1 MSALIEVINLGKD
14 YHLGSTI
21 VHALRNVNCVIE
33 EGEFVAVMGP
43 SGSGKSTFMNVLGCL
58 DRPSSGEYLL
68 AGEPVAKLSDNRLAE
83 VRNRQI
89 GFVFQT
95 FNLLPR
101 TDALRNVELPL
112 VYAGTR
118 RRTELATHALE
129 IVGLSDRMHHKRS
142 ELSGGQQ
149 QRVAIARAMVNDP
162 KIILADAPTGN
173 LDSRTGVEIMA
184 IFQELHR
191 QGKTMILVTHE
202 PDISRHCHR
211 VVRFRDGKIVSDEKV
226 ENQLDARQELEE
238 LGPVEE

>member
-1 MSALIEVINLGKD
+1 VSELIEVVGLCKD

-21 VHALRNVNCVIE
+21 VHALRGVDCRID

-43 SGSGKSTFMNVLGCL
+43 SGSGKSTFMNILGCL
-58 DRPSSGEYLL
+58 DRPTAGEYHL

-112 VYAGTR
+112 VYAGAHH
-118 RRTELATHALE
+118 RTEKATKALE
-129 IVGLSDRMHHKRS
+129 IVGLLDRMHHKPS

-149 QRVAIARAMVNDP
+149 QRVAIARSMVNDP
-162 KIILADAPTGN
+162 KIVLADEPTGN

-184 IFQELHR
+184 IFQQLHD
-191 QGKTMILVTHE
+191 QGKTMVIVTHE
-202 PDISRHCHR
+202 PDIARHCER
-211 VVRFRDGKIVSDEKV
+211 IVRFRDGKIVSDEPV
-226 ENQLDARQELEE
+226 TDWLDARQELAA